1 MYNSNIIK
9 RRRATEMTNQISR
22 MSSERLC
29 KANFAFLYAMRYFAY
44 RYFYRFYSFFT
55 GMNQDAQ
62 RVLAANVR

>member
-1 MYNSNIIK
+1 MM
-9 RRRATEMTNQISR
+9 RNQNHCAVSR
-22 MSSERLC
+22 CLC
-29 KANFAFLYAMRYFAY
+29 GNRFAFLRAMRFFAY

>member
-1 MYNSNIIK
+1 MQENLRLRPADS
-9 RRRATEMTNQISR
+9 AR
-22 MSSERLC
+22 MS
-29 KANFAFLYAMRYFAY
+29 KAAFFAFAMRYFAY

>member
-1 MYNSNIIK
+1 
-9 RRRATEMTNQISR
+9 MTNQIGR

-44 RYFYRFYSFFT
+44 RYFYRFYSFFM

>member
-1 MYNSNIIK
+1 
-9 RRRATEMTNQISR
+9 MTNQISR

-29 KANFAFLYAMRYFAY
+29 KANFAY